1 MALNR
6 ASTDWLGV
14 DRSDETTYSDIA
26 ALTAGTVMVE
36 RVADRSGNA
45 ILKIHNISGSS
56 INPNDDT
63 TYDQAD
69 IGSEFIDGPGGK
81 LYVKSDATTW
91 TEVT

>member
-1 MALNR
+1 MPLQR

-14 DRSDETTYSDIA
+14 DRNDETTYSTIA
-26 ALTAGTVMVE
+26 ALTADTVMVE

-45 ILKIHNISGSS
+45 ILKIHNVSGTT
-56 INPNDDT
+56 IDPNADT

-69 IGSEFIDGPGGK
+69 IGSTFTDGPGGK
-81 LYVKSDATTW
+81 FYVKLNATTW